1 MQALL
6 AGGSMSPMRATD
18 FEFKARFW
26 LIGLI
31 FWLGFSLYT
40 LDHVNFGAG
49 LLHLFAPGIDPD
61 SNRGSLWLRILFGFG
76 ALLVFLS
83 ALLRTWAT
91 AYLRVEVVH
100 DASQHSEALLADGP
114 YRYVRNPLYLANI
127 PMAAGIGI
135 MASRLG
141 WLVMVLG
148 MLLFMYRL
156 ILREEDGL
164 LQTQG
169 ESYRAYLKAVPRM
182 WPSLTPRVPAGNGQA
197 RWGQAVAGEM
207 FIWLFGV
214 AELCFAITLR
224 LKLAGVIFAASMLL
238 YFAIVPIVMK
248 RAAQSPRA

>member
-1 MQALL
+1 MRR
-6 AGGSMSPMRATD
+6 GSMSPMRATD

-26 LIGLI
+26 LIGII
-31 FWLGFSLYT
+31 FWVGFSMYI
-40 LDHVNFGAG
+40 LDHVNFGVA
-49 LLHLFAPGIDPD
+49 LLHLFVPGIDPD
-61 SNRGSLWLRILFGFG
+61 SERGNFWLRILYGAG

-156 ILREEDGL
+156 IRREEEGL
-164 LQTQG
+164 VQTQG
-169 ESYRAYLKAVPRM
+169 ESYRGYLKAVPRM

-207 FIWLFGV
+207 FIWLFGL
-214 AELCFAITLR
+214 AELCFAITLNFKI
-224 LKLAGVIFAASMLL
+224 LGIIFVSSFAVYFIAVYLVKRRASHS
-238 YFAIVPIVMK
+238 
-248 RAAQSPRA
+248 SPSA

>member
-1 MQALL
+1 
-6 AGGSMSPMRATD
+6 MRATK
-18 FEFKARFW
+18 FEFEYRFYIIGGLFFVGFNMYAFDHANFAAALLNFVVPSLDLDSAR
-26 LIGLI
+26 GL
-31 FWLGFSLYT
+31 F
-40 LDHVNFGAG
+40 
-49 LLHLFAPGIDPD
+49 
-61 SNRGSLWLRILFGFG
+61 WLRILFGCG

-83 ALLRTWAT
+83 AALRTWAT
-91 AYLRVEVVH
+91 AYLRTEVVH

-148 MLLFMYRL
+148 MTLFVYRL
-156 ILREEDGL
+156 IRREEDGL

-169 ESYRAYLKAVPRM
+169 ESYRAYLKAVPRI

-207 FIWLFGV
+207 FIWLFGA
-214 AELCFAITLR
+214 AELCFAITLNF
-224 LKLAGVIFAASMLL
+224 KISGIIFASSFVVYFIAVYLLKSRASHSSHS
-238 YFAIVPIVMK
+238 A
-248 RAAQSPRA
+248 